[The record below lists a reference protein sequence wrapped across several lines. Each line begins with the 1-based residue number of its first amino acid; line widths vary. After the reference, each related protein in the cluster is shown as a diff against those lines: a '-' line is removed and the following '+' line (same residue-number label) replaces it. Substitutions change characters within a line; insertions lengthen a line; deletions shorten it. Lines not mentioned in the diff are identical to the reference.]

1 MVMPI
6 SSEEKVQIS
15 DAIRR
20 AEQKTSGEIVCVVAR
35 SSSDYGY
42 VPLVWST
49 LIALATPWPLI
60 ELTSMAVLR
69 IFLIQ
74 LVAFAVS
81 ALLLSIPRLR
91 MWLVPRAVK
100 RQRAH
105 RAAMDQFL
113 VRGMAHTRE
122 HTGVLIFASIAERY
136 ARVIAD
142 AGIAEKV
149 PPQSWRRAVDCIVA
163 NAQKGRIADGLV
175 EAVDICATTLAGPFP
190 RRADDTNELP
200 DRVYVI

>member
-6 SSEEKVQIS
+6 SLEEQVQIS

-20 AEQKTSGEIVCVVAR
+20 AEQRTSGEIVCVVAR

-60 ELTSMAVLR
+60 ELTDMAVQR
-69 IFLIQ
+69 IFIIQ
-74 LVAFAVS
+74 LVTFAAS

-113 VRGMAHTRE
+113 IRGMARTRE

-136 ARVIAD
+136 ARIIAD
-142 AGIAEKV
+142 VGIAAKV
-149 PPQSWRRAVDCIVA
+149 PPQSWERAVDCIV
-163 NAQKGRIADGLV
+163 NSAQEGRIADGLV
-175 EAVDICATTLAGPFP
+175 KSIDICATTLADPFP
-190 RRADDTNELP
+190 RRADDTDELP

>member
-1 MVMPI
+1 
-6 SSEEKVQIS
+6 
-15 DAIRR
+15 
-20 AEQKTSGEIVCVVAR
+20 
-35 SSSDYGY
+35 
-42 VPLVWST
+42 
-49 LIALATPWPLI
+49 
-60 ELTSMAVLR
+60 MAVQR

-74 LVAFAVS
+74 LVTFAVS
-81 ALLLSIPRLR
+81 ALLLSIPSLR

-113 VRGMAHTRE
+113 VRGMARTRE

-136 ARVIAD
+136 ARIIAD
-142 AGIAEKV
+142 VGIAEKV
-149 PPQSWRRAVDCIVA
+149 PPQSWKRAVDCIVA
-163 NAQKGRIADGLV
+163 SAQKGRIAEGLV
-175 EAVDICATTLAGPFP
+175 EAIDICATTLAGPFP

>member
-6 SSEEKVQIS
+6 SLEEQVQIS

-60 ELTSMAVLR
+60 ELTDLAVQR
-69 IFLIQ
+69 IFIIQ
-74 LVAFAVS
+74 LVTFAAV
-81 ALLLSIPRLR
+81 ALLLSIPRVR

-113 VRGMAHTRE
+113 IRGMARTRE

-136 ARVIAD
+136 ARIIAD
-142 AGIAEKV
+142 VGIAEKV
-149 PPQSWRRAVDCIVA
+149 PPQSWKRAVDCIVA
-163 NAQKGRIADGLV
+163 SAQEGRIAGGLV
-175 EAVDICATTLAGPFP
+175 ESIDICATTLAGPFP
-190 RRADDTNELP
+190 RGPDDTDELP
-200 DRVYVI
+200 DRVYII

>member
-1 MVMPI
+1 MVMLI
-6 SSEEKVQIS
+6 SPEEHVRIS

-60 ELTSMAVLR
+60 ELTSLSVQR
-69 IFLIQ
+69 IFIIQ
-74 LVAFAVS
+74 LLTFAAGV
-81 ALLLSIPRLR
+81 LLLSIPRLR

-100 RQRAH
+100 RQRAN

-113 VRGMAHTRE
+113 IRGMARTRE

-136 ARVIAD
+136 ARIIAD
-142 AGIAEKV
+142 VGIAEKV
-149 PPQSWRRAVDCIVA
+149 PSQSWKRAVDCIVA

-175 EAVDICATTLAGPFP
+175 ESIDICATTLAAPFP

-200 DRVYVI
+200 DRVYII

>member
-6 SSEEKVQIS
+6 SLEEQVKIS

-60 ELTSMAVLR
+60 ELTDMAVQR
-69 IFLIQ
+69 IFIIQ
-74 LVAFAVS
+74 LVAFAAS

-91 MWLVPRAVK
+91 MWLVPRVVK

-113 VRGMAHTRE
+113 IRGMARTRE
-122 HTGVLIFASIAERY
+122 HTGVLIFASLAERY
-136 ARVIAD
+136 ARIIAD
-142 AGIAEKV
+142 VGIAEKV
-149 PPQSWRRAVDCIVA
+149 PPQSWKRAVDCIVTS
-163 NAQKGRIADGLV
+163 AQEGRIADGLV
-175 EAVDICATTLAGPFP
+175 KSIDICATTLADPFP
-190 RRADDTNELP
+190 RRADDTDELP
-200 DRVYVI
+200 NRVYVI